1 VTLKHQN
8 LRTCIL
14 FVLLFL
20 VASNVYSQDIKRIKI
35 THNGGSDYSL
45 GHLFLFNGATQYL
58 TDYSSTIS
66 AGSNDFTFDYTVSKK
81 RDGHG
86 HIENLVRQGTS
97 QNQKYWD
104 GTDQNSTTWWSSGTS
119 SANTYVEADF
129 GVGGQAVTD
138 IILTAWVQYGYSNRI
153 YNQTIEVYDGNDSL
167 IKTYDL
173 SDSIYSSSGKYIF
186 HITTNESDVN
196 ISSVKASLPDTSW
209 NANGGAKAVYTL
221 ADLTPAPDTAVPTAS
236 IAYTMNGNEVT
247 SVKNGD
253 AVRVTATFN
262 EAIADS
268 PVMQISGSGVTTLS
282 TTNMTKTSA
291 TSYYYDWT
299 VGGGDGI
306 QTFAFATGT
315 DVAGNVITS
324 VPTSGATITVDSTAP
339 TMVITS
345 AEVSDGATS
354 ANATLAL
361 TFTSSEATTD
371 FAVGDITVSNG
382 VISSFASTS
391 STVYTATF
399 TPSSDG
405 ATTIDVAGS
414 TFTDA
419 VGNNNTAAT
428 QFNWSYDSTAPTMV
442 ITSAEVSDGA
452 TSANATL
459 ALTFTSSE
467 ATTDFAVGDI
477 TVSNGVISSFASTSS
492 TVYTATFT
500 PSSDGATTIDVAG
513 STFTDAVGNNNT
525 AATQFNWSYLSD
537 PTTKKDVIGSIEASV
552 DIASQ
557 WTQSTFSTIS
567 DRLDWLKSHK
577 GQANT
582 SFQGIRFDFNDAT
595 INALMAGP
603 SASITETNWTNAAIN
618 QVNRAND
625 SLSTL
630 ESNIGIDLTKAALNE
645 AAIMRENATGTLN
658 PAFKPILNGW
668 SLWTAGMVSI
678 GNADATSTS
687 SKQAS
692 KAHSISIGLDKPMD
706 DKGLVGYVLRT
717 GQGSVDVGT
726 STSKVKSESYSL
738 SGYRAYEGDN
748 NLSIEAIA
756 GVGVVKY
763 NLTRANGVD
772 TLTGGR
778 IAHQAFA
785 SFTMSKPATVFGK
798 LSLSPFMEATYN
810 HTWFGRYS
818 ESGGVTALTYK
829 EHAINETQLGAGIE
843 VRYQLFVGNTN
854 VLPYARVSYSLD
866 VSDQA
871 NVPAQMYYSSNPSK
885 VYSLALD
892 KRSTGS
898 VQFALGAEL
907 ITMDGVNASLGYE
920 RNTVMN
926 AGYSESVSLRVGQS
940 F

>member
-1 VTLKHQN
+1 MTLKHQN

-428 QFNWSYDSTAPTMV
+428 QFNWSY
-442 ITSAEVSDGA
+442 
-452 TSANATL
+452 
-459 ALTFTSSE
+459 
-467 ATTDFAVGDI
+467 
-477 TVSNGVISSFASTSS
+477 
-492 TVYTATFT
+492 
-500 PSSDGATTIDVAG
+500 
-513 STFTDAVGNNNT
+513 
-525 AATQFNWSYLSD
+525 LSD

-668 SLWTAGMVSI
+668 SLWTAGTVSI